1 MKLWIIVGV
10 SVAAVCLATYLESK
24 GKEAAKWAVLLTVI
38 AGALIIGA
46 YLR

>member
-10 SVAAVCLATYLESK
+10 SIMAVSLATYLESK